1 MNKYITFLFIILLY
15 KKNDRITSKNIKLHN
30 KKKSIIS
37 SHNPRETMVKVKR
50 RSSTPADPAI
60 PYHILVNRPLIFMT
74 GRAMVF
80 VKA

>member
-1 MNKYITFLFIILLY
+1 MNKHITFLFIILLY
-15 KKNDRITSKNIKLHN
+15 KKNDITTKNIKLHSE
-30 KKKSIIS
+30 KKIVSFHS
-37 SHNPRETMVKVKR
+37 PRETMVKVKR
-50 RSSTPADPAI
+50 RSSTPVDPAI